1 MNLDTLLSD
10 TATTTDPTPGTL
22 AAART
27 RLDDR
32 IQTAGVVVLAHR
44 RRAHRRRA
52 GLSLVG
58 AAAALGFVL
67 TSWSPF
73 GGTSAPDAEAA
84 EVLMTA
90 SGAAAGQPDIA
101 ADAAYWHTVSTSRQD
116 TAGEVG
122 TEHHREVWI
131 SRSGP
136 GLLLDGES
144 DQPQGIPEGIPAA
157 SFTVG
162 GSIVD
167 WNGLDSLP
175 TDPVAL
181 RTRLLSD
188 TAETSRRP
196 DDVLVTM
203 ITDLLV
209 ESPASPELRAAL
221 WQVVSQVPDVRL
233 VGNVTDTAGRPG
245 VAVEQ
250 TVDHGSYGFET
261 RRLVV
266 DTNDG
271 RLLERVDTYDGPAQE
286 VDQTFRQTFLEHGPA
301 QELPVQPVLPDGC
314 TSFDGC

>member
-1 MNLDTLLSD
+1 MNLDALLSD

-58 AAAALGFVL
+58 AAALGLVL

-73 GGTSAPDAEAA
+73 GGTSAPEAEAA

-122 TEHHREVWI
+122 TEHHREVWV

-144 DQPQGIPEGIPAA
+144 DQPIGLGAA

-162 GSIVD
+162 GSTVD
-167 WNGLDSLP
+167 WNGLDGLP

-188 TAETSRRP
+188 IVENSRRP
-196 DDVLVTM
+196 DDVLFTM
-203 ITDLLV
+203 VTDLLV

-233 VGNVTDTAGRPG
+233 VGDVTDTAGRPG

-250 TVDHGSYGFET
+250 TVDYGSHGIET

-271 RLLERVDTYDGPAQE
+271 RLLERVDAFDGPGQDA
-286 VDQTFRQTFLEHGPA
+286 DLTFRQTFLEHGPA

-314 TSFDGC
+314 TSFTIC

>member
-10 TATTTDPTPGTL
+10 TATTADPTPGTL

-58 AAAALGFVL
+58 AAAALGLVL

-73 GGTSAPDAEAA
+73 GGTSAPEAEAA
-84 EVLMTA
+84 EVLLTA
-90 SGAAAGQPDIA
+90 SGAAAGQPDVA
-101 ADAAYWHTVSTSRQD
+101 ADATYWHTVSTSRQD
-116 TAGEVG
+116 TAGDVG
-122 TEHHREVWI
+122 TEHHREVWV

-144 DQPQGIPEGIPAA
+144 DQPQGLPAA

-162 GSIVD
+162 GSTVD

-196 DDVLVTM
+196 DDVLVM
-203 ITDLLV
+203 MVTDLLV

-221 WQVVSQVPDVRL
+221 WQVVSQVPNVRL
-233 VGNVTDTAGRPG
+233 VGDVTDAAGRPG

-250 TVDHGSYGFET
+250 TVDYDGSAGTET

-271 RLLERVDTYDGPAQE
+271 RLLERVDTFDGFGQDA
-286 VDQTFRQTFLEHGPA
+286 DLTFRQTFLEHGPA
-301 QELPVQPVLPDGC
+301 QELPVQPELPDGC
-314 TSFDGC
+314 TSFRGC